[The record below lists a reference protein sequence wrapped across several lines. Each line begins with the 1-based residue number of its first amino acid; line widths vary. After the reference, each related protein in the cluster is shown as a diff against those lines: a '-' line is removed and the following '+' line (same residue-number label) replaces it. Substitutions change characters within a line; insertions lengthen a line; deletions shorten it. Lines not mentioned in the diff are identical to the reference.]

1 MSNLASHSKLHFW
14 CRLRLLCPRFVAQNL
29 KPELDAPE
37 LIKPYGGE
45 LICLLVDDQHKHEL
59 IDHAGRLP
67 SLQLSHRSLCDL
79 ELLACGA
86 FSPLDRFMGRADY
99 HSVLDDMRL
108 SNGTLFPIPISLP
121 IDESQ
126 ALHIGEEIALRDLK
140 NNLIAVL
147 TVEEIF
153 EWDLLREAERVCGT
167 TDARHPLVAEMHTW
181 GKRYI
186 SGPLKVL
193 NLPKHFNFVEL
204 RHTPSQVRKLLS
216 TKGHANVVAFQTRN
230 PMHRAHEELTK
241 QAAAKI
247 GGCLLLHPV
256 VGQTKAGDVDH
267 YTRVRGYTVL
277 VEKYYDPRR
286 TVLSLLPLAMRMA
299 GPREALWHALIR
311 RNYGANHFI
320 VGRDHASPGADSEG
334 KPFYGPYAAQQ
345 LLDEFS
351 QELGVTMVPFNEL
364 VYLPNEGRY
373 VEADRAPKG
382 TRALSLSGTRVRREY
397 LEAGKPLPEW
407 FTRSEVA
414 GILAKAYPPRHQKG
428 FCIWFTGLS
437 GAGKTTIAE
446 VVTERLAE
454 IGRQVTVLDGDV
466 VRTHL
471 SKGLGFSKDDRDTN
485 ILRIGYVASEIVRH
499 HGAVIC
505 AAVSPYRAARNEVR
519 NLVGHDNF
527 ILVFV
532 DTPLEVCEQ
541 RDIKGMYGK
550 ARRGEIHGFTGIDD
564 PYEAPSD
571 PDLTVETINCSP
583 EDNARKILAYLFS
596 QGFLQA
602 ESEVRMLA

>member
-1 MSNLASHSKLHFW
+1 M
-14 CRLRLLCPRFVAQNL
+14 AQNP
-29 KPELDAPE
+29 KPKLDAPE
-37 LIKPYGGE
+37 LIQPYGGE

-99 HSVLDDMRL
+99 DSVLDDLRL

-121 IDESQ
+121 IDDSQ
-126 ALHIGEEIALRDLK
+126 SLHIGEEIALRDLK

-153 EWDLLREAERVCGT
+153 EWDLLREAKRVCGT

-181 GKRYI
+181 GKRYV

-204 RHTPSQVRKLLS
+204 RHTPPQVRTLLS

-320 VGRDHASPGADSEG
+320 VGRDHASPGLDSEG

-351 QELGVTMVPFNEL
+351 EELGVTMVPFNEL
-364 VYLPNEGRY
+364 VYLPNEDRY
-373 VEADRAPKG
+373 VETDKVSKS

-407 FTRSEVA
+407 FTRSEIA
-414 GILAKAYPPRHQKG
+414 NILAKAYPPRHQKG

-446 VVTERLAE
+446 VLTERLAE

-602 ESEVRMLA
+602 ESEARMPA